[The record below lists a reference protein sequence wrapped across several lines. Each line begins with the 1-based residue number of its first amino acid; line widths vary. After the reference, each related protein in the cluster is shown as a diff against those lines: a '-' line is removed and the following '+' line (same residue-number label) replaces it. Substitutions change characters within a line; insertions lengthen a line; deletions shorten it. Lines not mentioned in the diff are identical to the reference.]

1 MLFKKTGLPEES
13 DIVMCT
19 VTKVMYN
26 SVFAKLDDYG
36 FDGMIHISE
45 VSPGRIRNIRDYVKE
60 GKKVVCKVLRVNRA
74 RNQVDLSL
82 RRVND
87 SQRRNKVDEVK
98 QEQKAEKIIEYV
110 TKTLKLDFKKLY
122 KEIADQVL
130 EDYDYI
136 HQFFFDIVNDE
147 ASFDDYKL
155 DKKTADE
162 LTSVIKLRLK
172 PISVSIKGSLEVTS
186 KASDGVDIVKVA
198 LKKGLIDEN
207 IEIKYMGAG
216 KYDVVVTALDYKIA
230 EALLEKSTNLVIAEI
245 EAKGGQ
251 GSFSREK

>member
-1 MLFKKTGLPEES
+1 MLYKKKGLPEES

-45 VSPGRIRNIRDYVKE
+45 VSPGRIRNIRDFVKE
-60 GKKVVCKVLRVNRA
+60 GKKVVCKVLRVNKA
-74 RNQVDLSL
+74 RNQVDLSM

-87 SQRRNKVDEVK
+87 SQRRKKVDEVK

-110 TKTLKLDFKKLY
+110 AKQLKLDFEKLY
-122 KEIADQVL
+122 KEIAAQVL
-130 EDYDYI
+130 EDYEYL

-147 ASFDDYKL
+147 GSFDDYKL

-162 LTSVIKLRLK
+162 LKAIIKQRLK
-172 PISVSIKGSLEVTS
+172 PVNVTIKGSLNISS
-186 KASDGVDIVKVA
+186 KAPDGVEIVKAA
-198 LKKGLIDEN
+198 LEKGMVDEG
-207 IEIKYMGAG
+207 IEMKYMGAG
-216 KYDVVVTALDYKIA
+216 KYDLMITAPDYKIA
-230 EALLEKSTNLVIAEI
+230 EELLEKSTKLVLDEI
-245 EAKGGQ
+245 ETKGGE